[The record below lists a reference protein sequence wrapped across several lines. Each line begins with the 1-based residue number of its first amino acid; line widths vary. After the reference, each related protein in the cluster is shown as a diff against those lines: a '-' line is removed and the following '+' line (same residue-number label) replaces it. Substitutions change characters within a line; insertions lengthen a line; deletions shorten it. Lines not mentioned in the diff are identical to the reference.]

1 MAPRWVKKRDGRI
14 VPFDE
19 GRIVRSVLRAGRR
32 HGTSDELERL
42 AREIARSVTLFL
54 GKNGERAPET
64 ASLAQA
70 MEEALE
76 ETGHAAIAQSA
87 RDWRDWRRRR
97 QAEVR
102 VREATP
108 PAPGGAAP
116 APERPSAPVEVVSR
130 SAARPWTKQRIV
142 EALTQQAELEREA
155 AEDVARAVEERV
167 FAAGLNQIS
176 TTLLRELIDAELF
189 ERGFSAQLGR
199 LEVLGLPKQD
209 LQSLASVG
217 PGRAPLL
224 LEDAVTRA
232 ALERYALDEL
242 VVGAGA
248 TAHLRGD
255 LHLRGL
261 GRPFRMA
268 AGAVDVGQRGAGAAT
283 SPLAAVRSVIQ
294 VARRGCAAH
303 ELCVG
308 VVGLDGVLAAYPAPA
323 RDEAVELLLDALV
336 APAPDDVPPAP
347 EVVLVV
353 EAAAGA
359 GCEGRREAV
368 LGLVS
373 ALERRGKAGAG
384 VRLVLRARG
393 PEPELAPLLGRV
405 ARGAL
410 AGGNLDLALGDGEGA
425 ASRGMVPFVT
435 TVQVGLLNLAG
446 LALAAGRGER
456 RRLSLGIER
465 AVEAA
470 LDACHRRR
478 RLALASVARPAAL
491 PLFGGPGAGEP
502 QGGASAPT
510 LGGVP
515 LQEVGDALGVVG
527 LDAALR
533 YLTGEGPTENPRV
546 AELARELLAEVAE
559 VTAAAAS
566 RLGLGRVGL
575 EDVPAGDAGLR
586 LAGLDLDRFA
596 DARDLLGDAPGW
608 DVGAAIRPGPEP
620 YADLRL
626 RLRLARSRGAVLVLP
641 RPVLAEAPDPDALAA
656 TLVDGLRRP
665 ATGRHAERSDSFGAA
680 GRGVAE

>member
-64 ASLAQA
+64 TSLAQA

-108 PAPGGAAP
+108 AAPGAAP
-116 APERPSAPVEVVSR
+116 AAPERPSAPVEVVSR

-268 AGAVDVGQRGAGAAT
+268 SGAVEASPAT
-283 SPLAAVRSVIQ
+283 SALSAVRSVIQ

-308 VVGLDGVLAAYPAPA
+308 VVGLDGVLAAFPAA
-323 RDEAVELLLDALV
+323 AQEEAVELLLDALV

-347 EVVLVV
+347 EVALVV
-353 EAAAGA
+353 EAAAGS
-359 GCEGRREAV
+359 REAV
-368 LGLVS
+368 LGLVA

-393 PEPELAPLLGRV
+393 PEPDLASLLGRV

-410 AGGNLDLALGDGEGA
+410 AGANVDLALGDGEGA

-491 PLFGGPGAGEP
+491 PLFGGSPGAAGEAEV
-502 QGGASAPT
+502 GGSAPT

-515 LQEVGDALGVVG
+515 LQAVGDALGVVG

-626 RLRLARSRGAVLVLP
+626 RLRLARSRGAALVVP

-656 TLVDGLRRP
+656 TLADGLRRP
-665 ATGRHAERSDSFGAA
+665 VTGRHAERGEA
-680 GRGVAE
+680 

>member
-64 ASLAQA
+64 TSLAQA

-108 PAPGGAAP
+108 APGGAPA

-268 AGAVDVGQRGAGAAT
+268 SGAVDVAPAT
-283 SPLAAVRSVIQ
+283 SALAAIRSVIQ

-308 VVGLDGVLAAYPAPA
+308 VVGLDGVLAAFPAA
-323 RDEAVELLLDALV
+323 AQEEAVELLLDALV

-347 EVVLVV
+347 EVVLVT
-353 EAAAGA
+353 EAADG
-359 GCEGRREAV
+359 ERRQAV
-368 LGLVS
+368 LGLVA

-393 PEPELAPLLGRV
+393 PEPDLAPLLGRV

-410 AGGNLDLALGDGEGA
+410 AGANLDLALGDGEGA

-491 PLFGGPGAGEP
+491 PLFGGPGAGE
-502 QGGASAPT
+502 GEASASAPT

-515 LQEVGDALGVVG
+515 LQAVGDALGVVG

-546 AELARELLAEVAE
+546 AELARELLTEVAE
-559 VTAAAAS
+559 VTATVAS

-626 RLRLARSRGAVLVLP
+626 RLRLARARGAVLVVP

-656 TLVDGLRRP
+656 TLVEGLRRP
-665 ATGRHAERSDSFGAA
+665 TTGRHAERD
-680 GRGVAE
+680 